1 MFRLV
6 GAHVARTWEVCA
18 PCRGKMSSIAHDKG
32 MSTKANSWGFAKFKT
47 LLLSVVFCLVFQSTM
62 HTSLRVI
69 QDVLQA
75 SIPLVCL
82 AQTRSVLIIKAVQVK
97 QLAFLASF
105 LSDLFES
112 LATLSCRVL
121 CSDSRCVTLGGNSQ
135 LFHSG
140 QTNVGPLHVDSLAVS
155 TFPYPWIKDEIQ
167 NSVVPKQAQQTLFDV
182 NSSTFYLFHCHMC
195 WWGAISIRMLL

>member
-1 MFRLV
+1 
-6 GAHVARTWEVCA
+6 
-18 PCRGKMSSIAHDKG
+18 MSSIAHDKDMG
-32 MSTKANSWGFAKFKT
+32 TNANSSGLAKFKT
-47 LLLSVVFCLVFQSTM
+47 LFLSIVLLCLVFQSTT

-69 QDVLQA
+69 RDVLE
-75 SIPLVCL
+75 SPIPLVCL

-155 TFPYPWIKDEIQ
+155 TFPYP
-167 NSVVPKQAQQTLFDV
+167 
-182 NSSTFYLFHCHMC
+182 
-195 WWGAISIRMLL
+195 